1 MDHTTF
7 AKWING
13 LGLIDIARVFDQLG
27 RELQSRELY
36 NLAFRADLAAE
47 MTRDRYFGTN
57 HTRQWQGT
65 PGKTATE
72 PRVGHGQDGVQ

>member
-7 AKWING
+7 AQWLTG
-13 LGLIDIARVFDQLG
+13 LALPDIARVFGQLG
-27 RELQSRELY
+27 TELQSRELY
-36 NLAFRADLAAE
+36 ALAFRAQIAEE

-72 PRVGHGQDGVQ
+72 PRVGHGEEGVQ

>member
-47 MTRDRYFGTN
+47 MTRDKYLGPLSRSTLD
-57 HTRQWQGT
+57 RIRAEVV
-65 PGKTATE
+65 KE
-72 PRVGHGQDGVQ
+72 SRVGHGQDGVQ